1 MTNIRKSKLL
11 KKNNRRKKKPHKI
24 RTKKGGGESVWPN
37 PRPTSESGLGA
48 NKKKIEMSKTN
59 WDKKLGEVLGDI
71 HTKIPDWYIKE
82 KDNKSKSPDWK
93 ERANMI
99 AEIMKSQNPPTNQYD
114 LPNVDLNIR
123 EYWFEINW
131 PNKNKWPHDRPKE
144 LPEGDKTV
152 FIDAWKTQLK
162 VRQDEWDE

>member
-59 WDKKLGEVLGDI
+59 WDKKLDNPN
-71 HTKIPDWYIKE
+71 TKNIVPKIINKLIFSLFALMFKKINSSTSLKE
-82 KDNKSKSPDWK
+82 
-93 ERANMI
+93 
-99 AEIMKSQNPPTNQYD
+99 
-114 LPNVDLNIR
+114 
-123 EYWFEINW
+123 
-131 PNKNKWPHDRPKE
+131 
-144 LPEGDKTV
+144 
-152 FIDAWKTQLK
+152 
-162 VRQDEWDE
+162 